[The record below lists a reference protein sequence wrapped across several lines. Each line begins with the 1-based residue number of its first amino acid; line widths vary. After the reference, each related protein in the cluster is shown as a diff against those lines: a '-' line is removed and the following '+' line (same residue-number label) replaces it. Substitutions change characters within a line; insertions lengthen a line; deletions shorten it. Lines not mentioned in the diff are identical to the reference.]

1 MGVLFGESMRGTA
14 GYAPLVVRVLVGLIM
29 TAHGWQK
36 LTQVGPA
43 NFGDQILGP
52 LGVPL
57 PEAMGYV
64 VTFVELVGGILLIVG
79 LLSRLAALLLTIDLV
94 VAILLVKVNVGFL
107 SGSNGTGA
115 ELELA
120 LIGGFLVI
128 LLAGPGKLSVD
139 HSLGYEGDLVEE
151 VSTRMRSRRSS
162 SSRSRGSSSGRRG
175 WRRRL
180 PF

>member
-14 GYAPLVVRVLVGLIM
+14 GYAPLVVRVLAGLIM

-36 LTQVGPA
+36 LTEFGPA
-43 NFGDQILGP
+43 NFGNQVLGA

-57 PEAMGYV
+57 PEAMGFV
-64 VTFVELVGGILLIVG
+64 VTFVELVGGILLIVE

-94 VAILLVKVNVGFL
+94 VAILLVKVNIGLL

-120 LIGGFLVI
+120 LIAGFLVV

-151 VSTRMRSRRSS
+151 APTRRRSSSGRSRRSS
-162 SSRSRGSSSGRRG
+162 SRSG